1 MPECRM
7 EIQSFEENYMIGVAA
22 KEKSVLKKGLP
33 EVLVQ
38 FESLHLGEDVM
49 RVARESRGC

>member
-1 MPECRM
+1 M